1 MGLTSDSSGK
11 PVPGA
16 ATGTV
21 QDEVPLIHES
31 LRMILDGVTACIGD
45 PGSLRD
51 RKRPVL
57 ARHLEQCDG

>member
-1 MGLTSDSSGK
+1 
-11 PVPGA
+11 
-16 ATGTV
+16 
-21 QDEVPLIHES
+21 
-31 LRMILDGVTACIGD
+31 MILDGVTACIGD